1 MSKKTTK
8 ILSAILAA
16 SMAMSLMAC
25 NSKDDEP
32 GSEPGSVPGV
42 SDPENT
48 YYSSKLVSIPRRTDT
63 LYAFAKEGG
72 DEDTVCL
79 ISLKTDGECCS
90 VDSYRMYICNYDG
103 EILSECDPE
112 IPKEYFVY

>member
-25 NSKDDEP
+25 NSKDDDEP

-48 YYSSKLVSIPRRTDT
+48 YYSSKDVYYTITT
-63 LYAFAKEGG
+63 GKW
-72 DEDTVCL
+72 CKI
-79 ISLKTDGECCS
+79 ISRQDHALK
-90 VDSYRMYICNYDG
+90 
-103 EILSECDPE
+103 
-112 IPKEYFVY
+112 